1 MDGRAIPLEQL
12 MDKCLILEL
21 RPRPTSSRGPP
32 TTGVDPSGRYECPV
46 CGARLL
52 SQALLVR
59 HARGHGVVALFGCVV
74 CGIPFT
80 ERSLLVYHALG
91 HVGGRRPWACGVC
104 GEVFERTRSLKRH
117 ILQHDGRWD
126 CPECGDTFH
135 DRDSLEQHALLHGV
149 VNPYLCEVAVL
160 AVFGTSG
167 TGVAA
172 QCDCRTA
179 SGCPQAYYLGTATG
193 CYLQGTRNLVTTG
206 QTAAADSPTELF
218 NFNSQSTNEIQQ
230 LGLQA
235 LQSLETFTNLAV
247 TGGGAAGA
255 FVGSTASAGFGG
267 SASQSFGQGSNFQG
281 QGFPNQGGFQ
291 TGSLRPTGEG
301 FQTTMDPTCTPE
313 PPITC
318 SNSLYRTV
326 TGECNN
332 LLNPRLGKART
343 GFKRLLPNTFDDGIF
358 AIRTRAVRGGTLP
371 TARFISERV
380 LDVFSNELRQH
391 TLSLMQI
398 GQFADHDL
406 THALIFRLPNETGIE
421 CCQKDGE
428 TYPPTLLHPQC
439 IPIPIPANDP
449 FYSRYRQRCMNLVR
463 SLPAPA
469 PDCVARPARP
479 LNELTSFIDG
489 SNVYGSSEEETR
501 NLRAFQH
508 GLLRESAHRLL
519 PLDQR
524 PDKPCR
530 RDTCFHA
537 GDTRVNEQSLLA
549 VTHTIWMREHN
560 RIARALQARHSRWGD
575 EQLYQEARRVLVA
588 EWQHILYN
596 EWLPVLIGFKYAEDH
611 GLLPLQAGY
620 SNHYDHRIDP
630 TISNSFAT
638 AAFRFGHTMVRDM
651 YDILDANGIVV
662 GSFNLSSTFF
672 DPTVI
677 AHGITDHART
687 MVAMRSETF
696 DTFFARSLHE
706 QLFTTNHLYGLDL
719 LALNI
724 QRGRDHGT
732 PTYAQ
737 VAEAC
742 RLVPSVRF
750 WGDLH
755 ALMDSTVIDRLR
767 SVYDDPWDVDL
778 FIGGVSE
785 RLAPGAQVGPTFQC
799 LIGQQFFDLRYGDR
813 FFYDNGGQPHSFS
826 LPQLSQIRRASWAR
840 IMCDTLGPEFL
851 NDFHHVQP
859 LAVLTPGGQNQIVS
873 CDSLAI
879 PRVDLG
885 VF

>member
-1 MDGRAIPLEQL
+1 
-12 MDKCLILEL
+12 
-21 RPRPTSSRGPP
+21 
-32 TTGVDPSGRYECPV
+32 
-46 CGARLL
+46 
-52 SQALLVR
+52 
-59 HARGHGVVALFGCVV
+59 
-74 CGIPFT
+74 
-80 ERSLLVYHALG
+80 
-91 HVGGRRPWACGVC
+91 
-104 GEVFERTRSLKRH
+104 
-117 ILQHDGRWD
+117 
-126 CPECGDTFH
+126 
-135 DRDSLEQHALLHGV
+135 
-149 VNPYLCEVAVL
+149 
-160 AVFGTSG
+160 
-167 TGVAA
+167 
-172 QCDCRTA
+172 
-179 SGCPQAYYLGTATG
+179 
-193 CYLQGTRNLVTTG
+193 
-206 QTAAADSPTELF
+206 
-218 NFNSQSTNEIQQ
+218 
-230 LGLQA
+230 
-235 LQSLETFTNLAV
+235 
-247 TGGGAAGA
+247 
-255 FVGSTASAGFGG
+255 
-267 SASQSFGQGSNFQG
+267 
-281 QGFPNQGGFQ
+281 
-291 TGSLRPTGEG
+291 
-301 FQTTMDPTCTPE
+301 MDPTCTPD

-332 LLNPRLGKART
+332 LFNPRLGKALT

-406 THALIFRLPNETGIE
+406 THALIFRLPNGAGIE
-421 CCQKDGE
+421 CCQNDGE
-428 TYPPTLLHPQC
+428 TYPSTLLHPQC

-530 RDTCFHA
+530 RNTCFHA

-549 VTHTIWMREHN
+549 VTHTVWMREHN
-560 RIARALQARHSRWGD
+560 RIARALQARHPRWGD
-575 EQLYQEARRVLVA
+575 ERLYQEARRVLVA

-596 EWLPVLIGFKYAEDH
+596 EWLPVLIGFKYADDH

-687 MVAMRSETF
+687 MVAMRSEAF

-724 QRGRDHGT
+724 QRGRDHGA

-742 RLVPSVRF
+742 RLVPSIRF

-813 FFYDNGGQPHSFS
+813 FFYDNGAQPHSFS

-859 LAVLTPGGQNQIVS
+859 LAILTPGGQNQIVS